1 MEKDKAISYTNPG
14 TRRLIELQQIL
25 QRKKQLVRKAA
36 MGLATLFLFV
46 GLAYSYSLH
55 PQVLQNLQWQPIV
68 FLAAIGVPLT
78 LGLNAVEFRVLARL
92 NRVQMPMVKALE
104 VTVIGSAANMLPL
117 PGSTIVR
124 VAALKAA
131 GSPLTRGTSSTVLGG
146 VIWIAVAF
154 SYAGVWMLGIET
166 GFVAPAF
173 IAIGVLVLIGSILWW
188 HKLDGS
194 FRLFAWMFITK
205 FLLVFIDSARVYLC
219 FASLGIHA
227 SFAQVS
233 GLAVAGVLG
242 SAVSIVPA
250 GLGIRE
256 GVSAAISPIV
266 GLGAALGFMASFIN
280 RLVGL
285 SVIVPVAAILT
296 LRKAEFENEE
306 AQN

>member
-1 MEKDKAISYTNPG
+1 MEKDKAISYTKPG
-14 TRRLIELQQIL
+14 ISHLIGLQQTL
-25 QRKKQLVRKAA
+25 LKNKQLIRKAA
-36 MGLATLFLFV
+36 MGLATVFLIV
-46 GLAYSYSLH
+46 GLVYSYSLH
-55 PQVLQNLQWQPIV
+55 PQVLQNLQWQPIAL
-68 FLAAIGVPLT
+68 LAAIGVPLT
-78 LGLNAVEFRVLARL
+78 LGLNTVEFRVLARL
-92 NRVQMPMVKALE
+92 NLVQMPMLKALE

-131 GSPLTRGTSSTVLGG
+131 GSPLIRGTSSTVLVG

-154 SYAGVWMLGIET
+154 GYAGTWMLGVGT
-166 GFVAPAF
+166 GFVATAF
-173 IAIGVLVLIGSILWW
+173 IAIGVLVLIGSVIWW
-188 HKLDGS
+188 RKLDGS
-194 FRLFAWMFITK
+194 FRLFAWMFITRL
-205 FLLVFIDSARVYLC
+205 LLVFTDSAKMYLC
-219 FASLGIHA
+219 FASLGVHA

-256 GVSAAISPIV
+256 GVAAAISPIV

-280 RLVGL
+280 RLIGL

-296 LRKAEFENEE
+296 LRKAVPENEK